1 MIFLSNKIVSSPQW
15 RSSTAGH
22 FSGNQWQVMVT
33 FVQIFLALLVCL
45 FDNRHFSVQFWKSI
59 DCRSLL
65 PATKC
70 QFFINPFTFKQ
81 CRVCFGKLAWRK
93 AGGLISESF
102 SIVKKICQIPILNLK
117 FETVYQNLQLSLQ
130 RPCEFIVLQVCSLR
144 VVNRF

>member
-1 MIFLSNKIVSSPQW
+1 
-15 RSSTAGH
+15 
-22 FSGNQWQVMVT
+22 MVT

-65 PATKC
+65 TAAKC

-102 SIVKKICQIPILNLK
+102 SILKICGRSVADCKPALSKGRKYQMVKTQSESHVRRPVVWTNRWQIWVFFS
-117 FETVYQNLQLSLQ
+117 FEFLPGTAGICHTSLWGFS
-130 RPCEFIVLQVCSLR
+130 EAL
-144 VVNRF
+144 